1 MDPRVISAVREKHV
15 GPEHKDAPDQPG
27 DIGKFT
33 DKGTFEGDIEGW
45 VCTFSQK
52 RGLGYSRQRG
62 KYKKKG
68 WP

>member
-1 MDPRVISAVREKHV
+1 MW
-15 GPEHKDAPDQPG
+15 GPEHKDALGQPG

-33 DKGTFEGDIEGW
+33 DKGIFEGDLEGW
-45 VCTFSQK
+45 VCKFNQK